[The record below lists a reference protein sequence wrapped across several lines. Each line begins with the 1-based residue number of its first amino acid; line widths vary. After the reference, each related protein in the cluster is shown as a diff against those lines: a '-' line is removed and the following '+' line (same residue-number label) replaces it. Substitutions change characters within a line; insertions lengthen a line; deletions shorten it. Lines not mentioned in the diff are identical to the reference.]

1 MEHRHYCTLFFSV
14 ALEKGVESNGQG
26 QAHSRI
32 SFKKAQFP
40 KRPSDMCGTGN
51 HSLFTFLLAWLGQI
65 MESIVVCK
73 RVDEEVGQ
81 DASETTAA
89 LKSRAHS
96 VFS

>member
-1 MEHRHYCTLFFSV
+1 MVRVKPTAGSV
-14 ALEKGVESNGQG
+14 LRKLNSPRG
-26 QAHSRI
+26 
-32 SFKKAQFP
+32 P
-40 KRPSDMCGTGN
+40 MCGTGN
-51 HSLFTFLLAWLGQI
+51 FSLFTFLLAWLGQI
-65 MESIVVCK
+65 MESILVCK